1 MSKIIEKLK
10 GQTKQ
15 GMNKTSTENVLEI
28 VGLIKTFKTG
38 SETLTILKGCNMN
51 LKKGEI
57 VALVGPSGCGKS
69 TLLQCAGLLE
79 TPSRGIISV
88 LGQTTTKMNEA
99 TRTALRRDAIGF
111 VYQKHH
117 LLEDFT
123 AIENV
128 MFPMM
133 TRGLDK
139 DEAKSRAE
147 YLLNLV
153 SMSHRATHRP
163 MELSGG
169 EQQRVAIARA
179 LANNPAI
186 LLADEPTGNLDPE
199 HAEKVF
205 NLILSLVKK
214 TNLAMLMVTHDLN
227 LAKRADRVLYIE
239 NGLITQ

>member
-15 GMNKTSTENVLEI
+15 GMNRTSTENVLEI

-99 TRTALRRDAIGF
+99 TRTA
-111 VYQKHH
+111 
-117 LLEDFT
+117 
-123 AIENV
+123 
-128 MFPMM
+128 
-133 TRGLDK
+133 
-139 DEAKSRAE
+139 
-147 YLLNLV
+147 
-153 SMSHRATHRP
+153 
-163 MELSGG
+163 
-169 EQQRVAIARA
+169 
-179 LANNPAI
+179 
-186 LLADEPTGNLDPE
+186 
-199 HAEKVF
+199 
-205 NLILSLVKK
+205 
-214 TNLAMLMVTHDLN
+214 
-227 LAKRADRVLYIE
+227 
-239 NGLITQ
+239 